1 MKITPNHLKLY
12 LVTDSRYKQEQDIIT
27 QVENCLKGGVTCV
40 QYREK
45 ELSFETQLAIC
56 KKLKVLT
63 TTYKVPFIVND
74 NAILAKAVDAD
85 GVHLGQGDGDVK
97 AARQLLGDKAIIGV
111 SAKTIAH
118 AEKAVADG
126 ADYLGVGAVFTTLT
140 KTDAKAIDHSILKEI
155 TALVKIPVVAIGGI
169 THDNI
174 GLLRK
179 TNIAG
184 VAVVSAL
191 LNQKDQTDAT
201 KKMLKCLE
209 EVLI

>member
-1 MKITPNHLKLY
+1 M
-12 LVTDSRYKQEQDIIT
+12 
-27 QVENCLKGGVTCV
+27 
-40 QYREK
+40 
-45 ELSFETQLAIC
+45 
-56 KKLKVLT
+56 
-63 TTYKVPFIVND
+63 
-74 NAILAKAVDAD
+74 
-85 GVHLGQGDGDVK
+85 K

-201 KKMLKCLE
+201 KKILKCLE